1 VHQGNMG
8 RMTSPPTAPM
18 AKKVEREPQVISRAG
33 HVDASAQA
41 GFTLLEV
48 VCVLV
53 IIGLLAAVVVP
64 AIPHATSLP
73 RIEGYALQTAALLNA
88 DHDAAQRQHREVT
101 TVIDAPSRI
110 IRSGVNG
117 RVLHF
122 PSDVTVE
129 AVLAQRCNDRAAGPT
144 IRFLDSGLSCGG
156 AVALTRDGAGFQVR
170 VNWLTGGA
178 EVVPVN

>member
-1 VHQGNMG
+1 
-8 RMTSPPTAPM
+8 M
-18 AKKVEREPQVISRAG
+18 AKKVEREPQVTSRAG
-33 HVDASAQA
+33 HVDDGAQA

-64 AIPHATSLP
+64 AIPRGTSLP

-101 TVIDAPSRI
+101 TVIDAPSRT
-110 IRSGVNG
+110 IRSGANG
-117 RVLHF
+117 RILHF
-122 PSDVTVE
+122 PSDVVVD
-129 AVLAQRCNDRAAGPT
+129 AVLAKYCNDRTVGPT
-144 IRFLDSGLSCGG
+144 IRFLDTGLSCGG
-156 AVALTRDGAGFQVR
+156 VVALTREGAGFQVR

-178 EVVPVN
+178 EVVRVK